1 MASRT
6 PLTVITG
13 PLGSGKTTLLR
24 HIVATVPTKLAILMN
39 EFGDIAIDSQLI
51 EGKNI
56 RMAELGG
63 GCVCCSLL
71 GEFEAA
77 VEEIIATVAPDLIVV
92 ETTGVAEPDALI
104 VDIEDSLTS
113 VRLDGVVTIA
123 DADALVRFPQL
134 GHTTR
139 LQIEAADLI
148 LLNKVDLVS
157 AAELEQAKAAL
168 SRLNPT
174 APILCTQRCQ
184 VDPDLLFGL
193 MRERE
198 VKPPAHVHQPQFE
211 AVSYTSMARLERGCF
226 EAFVERLSPTVY
238 RAKGFVRFADSTYLF
253 NFVAGRCDLEP
264 FAAQATALVFIGEG
278 LAQQRADL
286 IDQLKSCER

>member
-24 HIVATVPTKLAILMN
+24 HIVATVSKRLAILMN
-39 EFGDIAIDSQLI
+39 EFGEIAIDSQVI
-51 EGKNI
+51 EGRNI

-63 GCVCCSLL
+63 GCVCCSLM

-92 ETTGVAEPDALI
+92 ETTGVAEPDALV
-104 VDIEDSLTS
+104 VDIEERLTS

-157 AAELEQAKAAL
+157 ALELEQAKASL
-168 SRLNPT
+168 SRLNPM
-174 APILCTQRCQ
+174 APILCTRRCQ

-198 VKPPAHVHQPQFE
+198 VKPPAHVHQPDFGS
-211 AVSYTSMARLERGCF
+211 VSYTSVALLERGCF
-226 EAFVERLSPTVY
+226 EAVVERWSPTVY
-238 RAKGFVRFADSTYLF
+238 RAKGFVRFADGTYLF
-253 NFVAGRCDLEP
+253 NFVAGRWELEP
-264 FAAQATALVFIGEG
+264 FAAEETALVFIGEG
-278 LAQQRADL
+278 LAQQGADL